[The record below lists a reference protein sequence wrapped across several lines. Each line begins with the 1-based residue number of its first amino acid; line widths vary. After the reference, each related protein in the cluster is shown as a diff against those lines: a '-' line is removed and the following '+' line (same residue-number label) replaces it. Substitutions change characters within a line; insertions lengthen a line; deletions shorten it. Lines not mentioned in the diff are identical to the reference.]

1 MLWKYSGEEK
11 FMTRLKELTGA
22 ILVFVIGTLVGY
34 SYCKHSAA
42 APQQI
47 QAFSIENIAQK
58 YLTKDVNLLVYLSSS
73 CQSCIQTEESI
84 NRLAD
89 ILDGYVDILL
99 VFKEKAIDETML
111 PYIVVTQEQYIAEQ
125 YPYYFIVDSNC
136 QVILATN
143 DTLLAIDQIF
153 AKIHAESDVLEAN
166 AIDYLRKR
174 YGNDKD
180 TLVYFAMSGCADCIA
195 AEQILET
202 SNRIRNEF
210 SVESIYRYNETN
222 QSKEIDRFKILQN
235 ALRIDWYPTFVKL
248 YSTGEY
254 EIVRKV
260 QLDKLEENIA
270 TSNKAVLEQ

>member
-1 MLWKYSGEEK
+1 
-11 FMTRLKELTGA
+11 MTRLKKLTVV
-22 ILVFVIGTLVGY
+22 ILAFVMGTLVGY
-34 SYCKHSAA
+34 SYCKHSDA

-89 ILDGYVDILL
+89 ILDGYVDILF

-143 DTLLAIDQIF
+143 DALLAIDQIF

-166 AIDYLRKR
+166 AIDYLHKR
-174 YGNDKD
+174 YGSDKD